1 MRQLASIVVFLCLIA
16 ALAGR
21 HILQP
26 AMNIRS
32 AAIAADLAFHK

>member
-21 HILQP
+21 QILQP
-26 AMNIRS
+26 AIEYPVGGHSSGPR
-32 AAIAADLAFHK
+32 IP